1 MKIILLRHEKREN
14 YPGFFSNL
22 TQEGFID
29 SFKLI
34 KKFEKYKIN
43 QIYCSP
49 LVRTLQTIHPY
60 CLENKVKVNIEYAL
74 YEYRLNPYFL
84 LEPKTYNMS
93 DIKNKYLTQIRNTKY
108 KSVVKKKYF
117 NYLLLEDEVSLE
129 GRVRIFFNY
138 LKNKKNL
145 ENKTILIVSH
155 KGVINMIKRINN
167 IKINGDFPKGHYEI
181 INI

>member
-14 YPGFFSNL
+14 YPGFYSNL
-22 TQEGFID
+22 TKEGFID
-29 SFKLI
+29 SYKLI
-34 KKFEKYKIN
+34 KKFKKYDIKE
-43 QIYCSP
+43 IYCSP

-84 LEPKTYNMS
+84 LEPRTYSVSN
-93 DIKNKYLTQIRNTKY
+93 IKNKYLTQIRNPKY

-117 NYLLLEDEVSLE
+117 DYLLLEDEVSLE
-129 GRVRIFFNY
+129 GRVKIFFNY
-138 LKNKKNL
+138 LKNIKKL

-155 KGVINMIKRINN
+155 KGVINMIKKINN
-167 IKINGDFPKGHYEI
+167 KKIKGDFPKGHYEI